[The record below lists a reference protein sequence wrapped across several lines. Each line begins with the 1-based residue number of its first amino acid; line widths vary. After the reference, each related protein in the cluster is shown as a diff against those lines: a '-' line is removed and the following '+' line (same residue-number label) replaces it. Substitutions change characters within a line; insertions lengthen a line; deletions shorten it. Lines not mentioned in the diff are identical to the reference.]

1 MINTSWEGM
10 MGESIAGT
18 GPDASRARV
27 AREGGTTPLSSYLR
41 DDMTGGRSHRP
52 VRVLVVDDHADVR
65 FLVRAILQ
73 DAGPDV
79 EYAGEAATAHDAVAA
94 LQAVSPDVV
103 VLDAR
108 MPAVDG
114 FEAAAMLLERR
125 PGLPILLC
133 SAVVD
138 DEVRRRAEA
147 AGIAACLS
155 KDHFEAIPRVALDLA
170 RRS

>member
-1 MINTSWEGM
+1 MTQ
-10 MGESIAGT
+10 A
-18 GPDASRARV
+18 PDQ
-27 AREGGTTPLSSYLR
+27 
-41 DDMTGGRSHRP
+41 RP

-65 FLVRAILQ
+65 FLVRAILE

-79 EYAGEAATAHDAVAA
+79 VHAGEAPGAEEAVTALDEVE
-94 LQAVSPDVV
+94 PDVV

-133 SAVVD
+133 SAIVD
-138 DEVRRRAEA
+138 DEIRERAAA

-155 KDHFEAIPRVALDLA
+155 KDHFEAIPRIAVEHSRGA
-170 RRS
+170 R

>member
-1 MINTSWEGM
+1 MTQ
-10 MGESIAGT
+10 
-18 GPDASRARV
+18 GP
-27 AREGGTTPLSSYLR
+27 TQ
-41 DDMTGGRSHRP
+41 RP

-79 EYAGEAATAHDAVAA
+79 AYAGEAASAGEAVEALDA
-94 LQAVSPDVV
+94 LEPDVV

-114 FEAAAMLLERR
+114 FEAAGMLLERR

-133 SAVVD
+133 SAIVD
-138 DEVRRRAEA
+138 EEIRSRAAA
-147 AGIAACLS
+147 AGITACLS
-155 KDHFEAIPRVALDLA
+155 KDHFEAIPRVAFDLV
-170 RRS
+170 RG

>member
-1 MINTSWEGM
+1 MTQ
-10 MGESIAGT
+10 
-18 GPDASRARV
+18 GP
-27 AREGGTTPLSSYLR
+27 TQ
-41 DDMTGGRSHRP
+41 RP

-79 EYAGEAATAHDAVAA
+79 AYAGEAASAGEAVEALDA
-94 LQAVSPDVV
+94 LEPDVV

-133 SAVVD
+133 SAIVD
-138 DEVRRRAEA
+138 EEIRSRAAA
-147 AGIAACLS
+147 AGITACLS
-155 KDHFEAIPRVALDLA
+155 KDHFEAIPRVARELA
-170 RRS
+170 GRS

>member
-1 MINTSWEGM
+1 M
-10 MGESIAGT
+10 
-18 GPDASRARV
+18 
-27 AREGGTTPLSSYLR
+27 TP
-41 DDMTGGRSHRP
+41 GCPQRP

-79 EYAGEAATAHDAVAA
+79 AYAGEAASAGE
-94 LQAVSPDVV
+94 AVSALEALEPDVV

-133 SAVVD
+133 SAIVD
-138 DEVRRRAEA
+138 DEIRTRAQA

-155 KDHFEAIPRVALDLA
+155 KDHFEAIPQVVLELA
-170 RRS
+170 ARA

>member
-1 MINTSWEGM
+1 
-10 MGESIAGT
+10 
-18 GPDASRARV
+18 
-27 AREGGTTPLSSYLR
+27 
-41 DDMTGGRSHRP
+41 MTQDPAQRP

-65 FLVRAILQ
+65 FLVRAILE

-79 EYAGEAATAHDAVAA
+79 TYAGEAASAGEAVEALAA
-94 LQAVSPDVV
+94 LDPDVV

-114 FEAAAMLLERR
+114 FEAAAMLLELR

-133 SAVVD
+133 SAIVD
-138 DEVRRRAEA
+138 DEIRERAAA

-155 KDHFEAIPRVALDLA
+155 KDHFEAIPQVVVELA